1 MMLLQKSNPDDR
13 MMTDDR
19 YIYSV
24 SRTAATTNTTTNTTT
39 TNTTTTNATTNHTN
53 TDKLSN
59 EKKRIIT
66 KQRHFLLCESCFWC
80 ASSLY
85 LLSMDWICPVCNN
98 NDNNNDDN
106 NYYSSKIESIPI
118 ENNEMYKFDYNQR
131 HGVILEFS
139 ELVV

>member
-1 MMLLQKSNPDDR
+1 MLLQKPDPDDR
-13 MMTDDR
+13 MTDDC

-24 SRTAATTNTTTNTTT
+24 SRTATTT
-39 TNTTTTNATTNHTN
+39 TSCTN

-59 EKKRIIT
+59 EKKGIIT

-80 ASSLY
+80 ASSISLI
-85 LLSMDWICPVCNN
+85 SMDWICPVCSNN
-98 NDNNNDDN
+98 NNN
-106 NYYSSKIESIPI
+106 SKIESIPI
-118 ENNEMYKFDYNQR
+118 ENNETYKFNYNQR